1 MNEQPTNVPH
11 APEMPPPIERGKGDE
26 IIAIRDLKVHFDL
39 GGGGIF
45 DRLINRNSVKRVVKA
60 VDGVTIDIYP
70 GETLGL
76 VGESGCGKST
86 LGRAILRLTEPTSGH
101 VFFRGRDLSLFSKI
115 PSWVKSVSLIVAAI
129 IWVAWEIIFIL
140 QHYRKSYGLGGME
153 ARIVGAFNSFFSNLV
168 GAGLGASFLTFLSYT
183 LLTFLNALFHFFLL
197 RGILRLIASQRAE
210 KGMRKLR
217 RHMQMIFQDPYASLN
232 PRMTVGQI
240 VGEPVE
246 TFHGSSADQE
256 RPAWLKIVGLILGIL
271 VGIIVGLYV
280 AVLGLYLIIWVIRII
295 PVMTPPLHSV
305 IVALSGFI
313 GYGAGSLARNLI
325 VHKTFRIILAIVGG
339 AIGLGLAFLAG
350 SLLKRRGVELNIFLQ
365 ILLTIISFIVG
376 WRIAARIKPELHAL
390 GGKIN
395 HRVQELMETV
405 GLNRRFIK
413 RFPHEFSGGQRQ
425 RIGIARALAVDPD
438 FIVADEPISAL
449 DVSIQAQIMNLMER
463 LQREKNLTYLFIS
476 HDLRAIR
483 HVSDRVA
490 VMYLGKLVEI
500 ADAKVIY
507 DEPLMPYTKAL
518 ISAVPVP
525 DPEIEATRQRI
536 VLEGDVPSPIN
547 PPQGCRFH
555 TRCPYAIEACKEV
568 VPPLAEIKPNHFAAC
583 IRISPEQPDIERV
596 APGDAPGLRDAQR
609 VIAT

>member
-1 MNEQPTNVPH
+1 MNEQPISIPHVPG
-11 APEMPPPIERGKGDE
+11 MPPPIERGKGSE
-26 IIAIRDLKVHFDL
+26 LLAIRDLKVHFDL
-39 GGGGIF
+39 GGGGFLDKI
-45 DRLINRNSVKRVVKA
+45 ISSNSVKRVVKA

-86 LGRAILRLTEPTSGH
+86 LGRALLRLTEPTSGQ
-101 VFFRGRDLSLFSKI
+101 VLFRGEDLASLSQK
-115 PSWVKSVSLIVAAI
+115 
-129 IWVAWEIIFIL
+129 EMRE
-140 QHYRKSYGLGGME
+140 HRKHL
-153 ARIVGAFNSFFSNLV
+153 
-168 GAGLGASFLTFLSYT
+168 
-183 LLTFLNALFHFFLL
+183 
-197 RGILRLIASQRAE
+197 
-210 KGMRKLR
+210 
-217 RHMQMIFQDPYASLN
+217 QMIFQDPYASLN

-240 VGEPVE
+240 IGEPI
-246 TFHGSSADQE
+246 D
-256 RPAWLKIVGLILGIL
+256 
-271 VGIIVGLYV
+271 
-280 AVLGLYLIIWVIRII
+280 
-295 PVMTPPLHSV
+295 
-305 IVALSGFI
+305 
-313 GYGAGSLARNLI
+313 
-325 VHKTFRIILAIVGG
+325 TFRLAQG
-339 AIGLGLAFLAG
+339 
-350 SLLKRRGVELNIFLQ
+350 R
-365 ILLTIISFIVG
+365 
-376 WRIAARIKPELHAL
+376 AAQE
-390 GGKIN
+390 
-395 HRVQELMETV
+395 RVQELMETV
-405 GLNRRFIK
+405 GLSPRFIK

-463 LQREKNLTYLFIS
+463 LQREKKLTYLFIS

-500 ADAKVIY
+500 ANAKVIY

-525 DPEIEATRQRI
+525 DPEIEATRQRM

-568 VPPLAEIKPNHFAAC
+568 IPPLAEIKPNHFAAC
-583 IRISPEQPDIERV
+583 IRISPEQPDIEQV